1 MTVAEV
7 LAEILRD
14 RMFYDDSQ
22 GGATFSGGEPL
33 AQPEFVLAALDACR
47 SREIHTAVDTCGYV
61 PREVLLAAARTT
73 DLFLYDLKILD
84 ERRHRHFTGVSNRP
98 IVENLR
104 ALGQVH
110 GNVWVRMPLVPGVND
125 APEDL
130 EQLARLAASIP
141 AVRQI
146 NLLPY
151 HATGIAKLAR
161 LGKTSSGRP
170 LQAPPPEL
178 VQQTAARLREL
189 GVPVLTGG

>member
-22 GGATFSGGEPL
+22 GGATSSGGEPL
-33 AQPEFVLAALDACR
+33 AQPEFALAALEACR
-47 SREIHTAVDTCGYV
+47 AREIHTAVDTCGYV

-84 ERRHRHFTGVSNRP
+84 QRRHRRFTGVSNQP

-110 GNVWVRMPLVPGVND
+110 GNVWVRIPLVPGVND

-151 HATGIAKLAR
+151 HATGTAKLAR
-161 LGKTSSGRP
+161 LGKTSSGGP
-170 LQAPPPEL
+170 LQAPSPEL